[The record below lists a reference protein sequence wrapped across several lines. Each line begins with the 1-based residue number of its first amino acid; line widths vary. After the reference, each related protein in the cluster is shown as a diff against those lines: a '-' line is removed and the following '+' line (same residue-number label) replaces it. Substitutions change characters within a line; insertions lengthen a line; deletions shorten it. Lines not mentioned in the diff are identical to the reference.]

1 MTDLFK
7 DLFHH
12 LMKRPPLWSDAFPC
26 HRRFCRF
33 CGGRKRADI
42 NSVFIRLSKKGLCM
56 GLIYDD
62 NGKWAVTDRAYGTMR
77 LSEKDDCSVQYFA
90 KAEEFED
97 TPVEALLEYLRREEL
112 EYKRED

>member
-1 MTDLFK
+1 
-7 DLFHH
+7 
-12 LMKRPPLWSDAFPC
+12 
-26 HRRFCRF
+26 
-33 CGGRKRADI
+33 
-42 NSVFIRLSKKGLCM
+42 M

-62 NGKWAVTDRAYGTMR
+62 NGKWAVTDSAYGTTR

-112 EYKRED
+112 EHKRED